1 MNVSQNFNEQVVS
14 RLRFAY
20 EKRGF
25 CQYKMSKFEEYD
37 LYAKNKDF
45 LISEGVITFTDT
57 NGKLMALKPDV
68 TLSIIKN
75 TKDEPDDVKKL
86 YYNENVYRISKGSHS
101 FKEIMQVGLECLGNI
116 DDFNIS
122 EVITLAIQ
130 SLKSISDFCVL
141 DISDLT
147 LLENL
152 IDSLG
157 LDRENKEKVFKAFGE
172 KNSHDLKKICDN
184 CGVESDALIFLLNQN
199 GKPDAVIPKIKEQL
213 NGKIDVSKLEQ
224 LENIINSLDSETKD
238 IINIDFSVVS
248 DINYYNSIVFKG
260 FVDGVPTSVLSGGQY
275 DKLMRKMSRKS
286 NAIGFAVYLDL
297 IERLDTTLTDFDVD
311 TVLLYDEKSD
321 IKTVNDAVEKISKEN
336 QSVSALKK
344 IPQNLKYKTL
354 VKLTNGEVQIL
365 ENNA

>member
-1 MNVSQNFNEQVVS
+1 MKIAKNFNEQVVS
-14 RLRFAY
+14 CLRSAY

-25 CQYKMSKFEEYD
+25 SQYKMSKFEEYD

-75 TKDEPDDVKKL
+75 TKDEPGGVQKL

-101 FKEIMQVGLECLGNI
+101 FKEIMQVGLECFGDI
-116 DDFNIS
+116 DDYNIS
-122 EVITLAIQ
+122 EVITLAAY
-130 SLKSISDFCVL
+130 SLKSISESSVL

-157 LDRENKEKVFKAFGE
+157 IAESYKEKVFKAFGE
-172 KNSHDLKKICDN
+172 KNSHDLKKICDS
-184 CGVESDALIFLLNQN
+184 CGVESELLTFLATQN
-199 GKPDAVIPKIKEQL
+199 GKPCDIIPKIKEKVK
-213 NGKIDVSKLEQ
+213 GKIDITKLLQ
-224 LENIINSLDSETKD
+224 LEKIISSLDDEIKD
-238 IINIDFSVVS
+238 MIYIDFSVVS

-260 FVDGVPTSVLSGGQY
+260 FVKGVPTSVLSGGQY
-275 DKLMRKMSRKS
+275 NKLMRKLNKKS

-297 IERLDTTLTDFDVD
+297 LERLDTSVTDFDVD
-311 TVLLYDEKSD
+311 TVLLYDNETD
-321 IKTVNDAVEKISKEN
+321 IKMLNATVKKISENN
-336 QSVSALKK
+336 QSVTALKK
-344 IPQNLKYKTL
+344 IPQNIKYKTL
-354 VKLTNGEVQIL
+354 LKLTNGEVQTL